1 MEKYETLGVVGEGSY
16 GLVLKCRHR
25 ESGQLVA
32 IKRFLETEDD
42 LAVRKMALREI
53 RMLKKLRHEN
63 LVSMLEVFRRKRR
76 FYLVFEFMDHTLLE
90 ELEERSSTS
99 SPGLGEATVRR
110 HAFQI
115 LRGLDFCHSSS
126 IIHRDVKPENVL
138 VSKLGVVKL
147 CDFGFARMVAAPGET
162 YTDYVATRW
171 YRAPELLVGDA
182 NYGKEVDVW
191 AVGCLM
197 AEMMT
202 GNPLFAGDSDIDQ
215 LFLITKALGKLSNK
229 HQHLISRNP
238 MFKGM
243 RVGSAVT
250 PANLYEMFPTWPRLS
265 LDFTSAC
272 LRLDPNSRPPTGE
285 LLQHTYFTHDGFP
298 GAFLP
303 ELKARMQQECQN
315 NPLLSRRFSNTANS
329 ARSRGEAPQPPQSA
343 SDLDSLLPTTLM
355 SSRLSENNRLGSGPR
370 RKLQEPAAEKRD
382 NLRSRRGTREEDIMK
397 VGSPPRTSSR
407 LQRTLQQEL
416 AEIVPASPAGH
427 DNHASGSHL
436 YVLHPSINNLSF
448 GNINARFTD
457 TSFNKR
463 SPLGNS
469 TPGSNSNS
477 RHKAP
482 PLMPAAANKSHSK
495 RIGSILGDSMDR
507 PLESPP
513 PSTLTWG
520 RRLAPLRHRSLLP
533 AADDFSLP
541 NLPGA
546 VGSPNKMLKKRE
558 KLGNLVNIENYV
570 PSNTEKASSKSN
582 LTLTDKDM
590 S

>member
-90 ELEERSSTS
+90 ELEERTSTS
-99 SPGLGEATVRR
+99 CPGLGEATVRR

-115 LRGLDFCHSSS
+115 LRGLDFCHSSN

-171 YRAPELLVGDA
+171 YRAPELLVGDTL
-182 NYGKEVDVW
+182 YGKEVDVW

-243 RVGSAVT
+243 RIGSAVT
-250 PANLYEMFPTWPRLS
+250 PANLYDMFPSWPRLS

-272 LRLDPNSRPPTGE
+272 LRLDPNSRPPTSE
-285 LLQHTYFTHDGFP
+285 LLQHTYFNHDGFP

-303 ELKARMQQECQN
+303 ELRARMQQECQN

-329 ARSRGEAPQPPQSA
+329 ARSVRGDGAPHPNPQS
-343 SDLDSLLPTTLM
+343 DLESLMLPAA
-355 SSRLSENNRLGSGPR
+355 LSNRGQTDRDGSGPR
-370 RKLQEPAAEKRD
+370 WNKVQEAPERRE
-382 NLRSRRGTREEDIMK
+382 NLRSRRGGKEEQEGK
-397 VGSPPRTSSR
+397 AGSPTTRTSSR
-407 LQRTLQQEL
+407 LQRSLQQEL
-416 AEIVPASPAGH
+416 ADLMPPSPAGH
-427 DNHASGSHL
+427 DVHASGSHL

-448 GNINARFTD
+448 GNINSRFSD

-463 SPLGNS
+463 SPLGNV
-469 TPGSNSNS
+469 TTGTNATS

-482 PLMPAAANKSHSK
+482 PLVPAAGTNKTK
-495 RIGSILGDSMDR
+495 RIGSILGDSVDR

-513 PSTLTWG
+513 PATLTWG
-520 RRLAPLRHRSLLP
+520 RRLAPLRHRGLLP
-533 AADDFSLP
+533 TDEFSLP

-570 PSNTEKASSKSN
+570 PSTTDKLSSKSN
-582 LTLTDKDM
+582 LTDKDL